1 MIYRALDVA
10 KYINNYCKEHNI
22 ELEDNKIHKL
32 LYYAQAHFLVYRN
45 KCCFAEPISA
55 TSSGPF
61 ILDLKAR
68 ELNGAPSVTFSE
80 KDINLL
86 NEVIEKY
93 GHSTDKELTMWTKSQ
108 FPYKSV
114 YDSNEMWHT
123 ITTLSIAKYFKG
135 LWNI

>member
-1 MIYRALDVA
+1 MLKKGYSIVY
-10 KYINNYCKEHNI
+10 K
-22 ELEDNKIHKL
+22 DNKI
-32 LYYAQAHFLVYRN
+32 
-45 KCCFAEPISA
+45 I
-55 TSSGPF
+55 
-61 ILDLKAR
+61 
-68 ELNGAPSVTFSE
+68 

-93 GHSTDKELTMWTKSQ
+93 GHSTDRELSMWTKSQ

>member
-1 MIYRALDVA
+1 MS
-10 KYINNYCKEHNI
+10 K
-22 ELEDNKIHKL
+22 
-32 LYYAQAHFLVYRN
+32 
-45 KCCFAEPISA
+45 
-55 TSSGPF
+55 PF

-68 ELNGAPSVTFSE
+68 ELNGTPSVTFSE

-93 GHSTDKELTMWTKSQ
+93 GHSTDKELAMWTKSQ